1 VRREDVPRLLGP
13 VAGHARVLRAAWLGH
28 WQPPWGLGKGRRFG
42 DLSWAFA
49 AVGMAWL
56 QGGKDGLW
64 PRQAWT
70 FNSSGPRPQGEP
82 TAWTS
87 KPDPKW
93 VSLLRHGSESVPPG
107 QPAAREDVLDGMA
120 WEALLK
126 GDPWPFL
133 HLALVHIDLDTRF
146 SWIPCLGALGQDG
159 TLHLPPYLSPLILD
173 DLKQL
178 PPGWWEILLSGM
190 DPKGLLLPQGVPP
203 EWLSKLS
210 SDALIPLLSPAPI
223 PEIPDVHQH
232 RTPEGRWV
240 IDPSIRAWFRGEGP
254 RGSALRTLQPMTLGL
269 GADPDPRVRALLD
282 FDIPPELPEA
292 WQACLRAD
300 LLEQP
305 TPSAPEPLNHPT
317 WDWLRVRW
325 GGELPTPQPGYP
337 GPLAPVGG
345 SCDPYSFFALGRY
358 WYRQGEVEKAMLSSM
373 FAHSHLRRLKSPAWA
388 ERAAFNA
395 SWEAYFWGD
404 VQKSQFYRCK
414 SGPTPFP
421 YSTLQEIHDQI
432 LLGEFRKALDLI
444 PSVEN
449 HPKAHQQAMVLRVH
463 ALLNL
468 GKWEA
473 VKAID
478 RPSIPR
484 DLRLVVEALHS
495 GHFQPRP
502 EGLDEEHA
510 LLWESLRAR
519 LGDYQPESF
528 WGAWEACPNALL
540 RLGAGLLVM
549 EAQPSARIPQRLLNL
564 QELAHRCGSPA
575 LLARLAAL
583 WPKGA
588 PAQDR
593 SPAILL
599 ETMLSRH
606 FGPAWVMWGDEYQ
619 HRIGQGEWPPESLL
633 DLLPHAQSWDPL
645 GIGEWMWWGR
655 LLQWEG
661 APLGWVM
668 LGFPLDQPFELPAWI
683 DLLDP
688 WVAALTHT
696 STPPLKVEG
705 EHLLTN
711 GSEPMASLLH
721 ELNEVAPSRL
731 PILLL
736 GPTGSGK
743 ELAAQ
748 EVHARSGRKGPLVPV
763 NCSAFAPGVLESEL
777 FGHVKGAFTGAARDK
792 VGAIESARGGTL
804 FLDEVADL
812 DPRLQSMLLRVL
824 QEREVRRVGSDRAVQ
839 VDVRFI
845 AATHRDLDRL
855 VHDGLFRKDLLF
867 RLQGATLRL
876 PSLDERRHELPWLLP
891 RLVVRICR
899 EEQLPLPTLAQGL
912 SQALA
917 RRSWPGNFRELR
929 HVLQRALLRAQGGT
943 LSVSHFPELQE
954 PDAPTQAWENATRA
968 FQRKLLLDTLRAQEF
983 QVAETARTLGLA
995 RPALY
1000 AAAKRLGVDLIAERH
1015 KDRKSH

>member
-1 VRREDVPRLLGP
+1 MER
-13 VAGHARVLRAAWLGH
+13 HARVLRAAWLGH
-28 WQPPWGLGKGRRFG
+28 WQAPWGLGKGRRFG

-56 QGGKDGLW
+56 QGGKEGLW
-64 PRQAWT
+64 PRQTWT
-70 FNSSGPRPQGEP
+70 FSPTGPRPQGEP
-82 TAWTS
+82 TTWS
-87 KPDPKW
+87 PKPDPKW
-93 VSLLRHGSESVPPG
+93 IALLRHGSEG
-107 QPAAREDVLDGMA
+107 IAADQPSTREDVLDGMA

-133 HLALVHIDLDTRF
+133 HVAMVHLDLDTRF
-146 SWIPCLGALGQDG
+146 SWIPCLGAVSSDG
-159 TLHLPPYLSPLILD
+159 ALHLPPYLSPLIPD
-173 DLKQL
+173 DFQHL
-178 PPGWWEILLSGM
+178 PPEWWEKLLSGM

-203 EWLSKLS
+203 DWLSKLS
-210 SDALIPLLSPAPI
+210 PEELAPLFSPTRLTHV
-223 PEIPDVHQH
+223 PDVHQH
-232 RTPEGRWV
+232 CTPEGKWIV
-240 IDPSIRAWFRGEGP
+240 DPHIRAWFRGEGP
-254 RGSALRTLQPMTLGL
+254 RTSSLRTLQPMTLGL
-269 GADPDPRVRALLD
+269 GADPDPGIRALLD
-282 FDIPPELPEA
+282 FEIPSSLPPD
-292 WQACLRAD
+292 WQACLQAD
-300 LLEQP
+300 FLEQP
-305 TPSAPEPLNHPT
+305 TPGVPPPLNHPT

-325 GGELPTPQPGYP
+325 GGELPAPAPGYP
-337 GPLAPVGG
+337 GPRKPVGE
-345 SCDPYSFFALGRY
+345 SCDPFSFFALGRF
-358 WYRQGEVEKAMLSSM
+358 WYRQGDVKRAMLSSM
-373 FAHSHLRRLKSPAWA
+373 FGYSHLSRLKSSAWA
-388 ERAAFNA
+388 GRAAFNA
-395 SWEAYFWGD
+395 SWESYFWGD
-404 VQKSQFYRCK
+404 IKVSQSYRCK
-414 SGPTPFP
+414 AGPTPFP
-421 YSTLQEIHDQI
+421 YSALQEIHDQI
-432 LLGEFRKALDLI
+432 LLGEFRKALALI
-444 PSVEN
+444 PAVED

-468 GKWEA
+468 GDWDA

-478 RPSIPR
+478 LQIIPG
-484 DLRLVVEALHS
+484 DLRLVVEALGAGRFES
-495 GHFQPRP
+495 RP
-502 EGLDEEHA
+502 MALDEEHA

-519 LGDYQPESF
+519 LGDYQPDSF
-528 WGAWEACPNALL
+528 WSTWEACPNALL

-549 EAQPSARIPQRLLNL
+549 EAQTAARIPQRLLNL

-583 WPKGA
+583 WPQGA
-588 PAQDR
+588 PPKDR
-593 SPAILL
+593 VPAALL
-599 ETMLSRH
+599 DSALSRH
-606 FGPAWVMWGDEYQ
+606 PGPAWVIWGDDHK
-619 HRIGQGEWPPESLL
+619 HRIGQGEWPPESLQ
-633 DLLPHAQSWDPL
+633 DILPYAQSLEPM
-645 GIGEWMWWGR
+645 GVGAWMWWGR
-655 LLQWEG
+655 PLQWEG
-661 APLGWVM
+661 APLGWAI
-668 LGFPLDQPFELPAWI
+668 LGFPLDHPFELPSWL

-688 WVAALTHT
+688 WVAALAQT
-696 STPPLKVEG
+696 SSPPEILEG

-711 GSEPMASLLH
+711 GSEPMASLLR

-731 PILLL
+731 SVLLL

-763 NCSAFAPGVLESEL
+763 NCSAFASGVLESEL
-777 FGHVKGAFTGAARDK
+777 FGHVKGAFTGAVRDK

-824 QEREVRRVGSDRAVQ
+824 QEREVRRVGSDRAIQ

-855 VHDGLFRKDLLF
+855 VHEGLFRKDLLF

-899 EEQLPLPTLAQGL
+899 EEQLPLPAIAQGL

-943 LSVSHFPELQE
+943 LNVGHFPELQTT
-954 PDAPTQAWENATRA
+954 DAPTQAWESATRA

-1000 AAAKRLGVDLIAERH
+1000 AAAKRLGVDLVAERH
-1015 KDRKSH
+1015 KDRENG